1 MLSGSD
7 ILLCSFA
14 LGHRSHGRS
23 CMLKRCGCVLESLCS
38 GYSYSSSFV
47 QLDGNALRPG
57 RCVWASSKES
67 PGRWKSW
74 IRKSRHTVLLEER
87 WCAEVQM
94 LDGLIPRLL
103 LKLGACHSPFVQP
116 GTPTVEVCA
125 VCRQGFKDLRS
136 CSHHA
141 FKRHGRIR
149 PERRLADGCQCPVCL
164 KTCAANGRLCNH
176 LRHNRSC
183 RDALAGR
190 HGTSKLLSTC
200 FALILLTGLPL
211 MLLLVWPVPAP
222 SEMHPLSSPGLS
234 IVMSGCLLGMASRL
248 RSLLSFQRF

>member
-1 MLSGSD
+1 
-7 ILLCSFA
+7 
-14 LGHRSHGRS
+14 
-23 CMLKRCGCVLESLCS
+23 
-38 GYSYSSSFV
+38 
-47 QLDGNALRPG
+47 
-57 RCVWASSKES
+57 
-67 PGRWKSW
+67 
-74 IRKSRHTVLLEER
+74 
-87 WCAEVQM
+87 M

-183 RDALAGR
+183 RDALAGAAWHLKAAEYMLR
-190 HGTSKLLSTC
+190 IDLVDWIAPDVVAGVASTSTFRDASTV
-200 FALILLTGLPL
+200 LP
-211 MLLLVWPVPAP
+211 W
-222 SEMHPLSSPGLS
+222 S
-234 IVMSGCLLGMASRL
+234 
-248 RSLLSFQRF
+248 